1 MTKLILITHVH
12 VVIAEY
18 LRKTIITRTWK
29 IAIISGTFFGIE
41 QSRYTIKHHVNNK
54 GKLVNKQSKC
64 QSFILILMV
73 NVNNIL
79 C

>member
-18 LRKTIITRTWK
+18 LRKNDNYKNMENCNNKRY
-29 IAIISGTFFGIE
+29 FFGIE